1 MFLRRLLLPGGWS
14 IYAICD
20 KAGDAPALNILKVGG
35 PGDANASCKRQML
48 AHLGHVAQ
56 LQHPP
61 RNTTTSHLLDEEY
74 GIWQFIKR
82 PLRLIFFYDAG
93 RTIIL
98 SHGFMKDTRKT
109 PPGEIGRARN
119 AVDAYF
125 RAKTEKNLH
134 YVVVVEEEA
143 TNG

>member
-1 MFLRRLLLPGGWS
+1 M
-14 IYAICD
+14 A
-20 KAGDAPALNILKVGG
+20 
-35 PGDANASCKRQML
+35 
-48 AHLGHVAQ
+48 
-56 LQHPP
+56 
-61 RNTTTSHLLDEEY
+61 
-74 GIWQFIKR
+74 
-82 PLRLIFFYDAG
+82 
-93 RTIIL
+93 
-98 SHGFMKDTRKT
+98 FMKDTRKT